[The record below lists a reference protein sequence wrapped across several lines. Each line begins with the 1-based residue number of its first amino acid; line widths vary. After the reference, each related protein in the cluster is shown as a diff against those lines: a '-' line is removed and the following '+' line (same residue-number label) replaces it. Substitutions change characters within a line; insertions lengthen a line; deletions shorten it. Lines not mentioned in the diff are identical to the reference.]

1 LTRELARIL
10 AGYICLHAAMAGTR
24 MAAPLLALQLDYD
37 KAAVGSLLALF
48 ALPQVFF
55 ALPAGRWADRRGVK
69 IPVRASVAVATV
81 GGAAAA
87 IWPIYPVLCAT
98 AVCAGAGIAAASIAL
113 QRHVGRTAHTAQL
126 KHAFAWLS
134 MAPALANF
142 IGPLVTGLAIDH
154 AGYRAAFVLLAILPI
169 VGWLSIR
176 STRESATGV
185 AAAGTSGTP
194 WNLWRQPAFRH
205 LLILN
210 WLTAASFDVHGF
222 VVPVLGHERGLS
234 ASVIGT
240 ILGSFAIAAAMVR
253 IAMPAMAARVREWKM
268 IAAAMAC
275 AASFFFVYPFAHSAI
290 AMALCSAAIGM
301 SVGSVQPMVMSLL
314 HQTTPSH
321 RHGEA
326 FAMRLLLINASSV
339 AMPVVFGAAGGVIGV
354 SSLFWLMG
362 VAIGLGSRLSLTL
375 RALAGSGIDVEHSI
389 H

>member
-1 LTRELARIL
+1 
-10 AGYICLHAAMAGTR
+10 MAGTR

-37 KAAVGSLLALF
+37 KAAVGLLLALF

-81 GGAAAA
+81 GGAGAAF
-87 IWPIYPVLCAT
+87 WPIYPVLCVT

-113 QRHVGRTAHTAQL
+113 QRHVGRTARTPAAL

-154 AGYRAAFVLLAILPI
+154 AGYRAAFALLAALPI
-169 VGWLSIR
+169 VGWLCIR
-176 STRESATGV
+176 STRESTTDV
-185 AAAGTSGTP
+185 ASAVTSGTS

-222 VVPVLGHERGLS
+222 VIPVLGHERGFS
-234 ASVIGT
+234 ASVIGI
-240 ILGSFAIAAAMVR
+240 ILGSFAIAAAIVR
-253 IAMPAMAARVREWKM
+253 IAMPTMASRMREWKI

-275 AASFFFVYPFAHSAI
+275 AALFFFVYPFAHSAI

-339 AMPVVFGAAGGVIGV
+339 AMPVVFGAAGGVIGI

-362 VAIGLGSRLSLTL
+362 VAIGLGSRLSLML
-375 RALAGSGIDVEHSI
+375 RTLAGSGSD
-389 H
+389 

>member
-1 LTRELARIL
+1 MTRELARIL

-24 MAAPLLALQLDYD
+24 MAAPLLALHLDYD
-37 KAAVGSLLALF
+37 KAAVGFLLALF
-48 ALPQVFF
+48 ALPQVLL

-87 IWPIYPVLCAT
+87 AWPIYPILCVT
-98 AVCAGAGIAAASIAL
+98 AICAGAGIAAASIAL
-113 QRHVGRTAHTAQL
+113 QRHVGRTARTTEHL

-134 MAPALANF
+134 MAPAFANF
-142 IGPLVTGLAIDH
+142 IGPFATGLAIDH
-154 AGYRAAFVLLAILPI
+154 AGYRAAFVLLAALPTL
-169 VGWLSIR
+169 GWLSIR
-176 STRESATGV
+176 STRESTTELSAV
-185 AAAGTSGTP
+185 APSGTP
-194 WNLWRQPAFRH
+194 WNLWRRPTFRH
-205 LLILN
+205 LLVLN

-240 ILGSFAIAAAMVR
+240 ILGSFAVAAAAVR
-253 IAMPAMAARVREWKM
+253 IAMPAMAARVREWKI
-268 IAAAMAC
+268 IAAAMGC
-275 AASFFFVYPFAHSAI
+275 AALFFFVYPFAHSAI
-290 AMALCSAAIGM
+290 AMALCSAAIGI

-339 AMPVVFGAAGGVIGV
+339 AMPIVFGAAGGVVGI

-362 VAIGLGSRLSLTL
+362 VAIGLGSRLSVTL
-375 RALAGSGIDVEHSI
+375 RALAGAGSD
-389 H
+389 